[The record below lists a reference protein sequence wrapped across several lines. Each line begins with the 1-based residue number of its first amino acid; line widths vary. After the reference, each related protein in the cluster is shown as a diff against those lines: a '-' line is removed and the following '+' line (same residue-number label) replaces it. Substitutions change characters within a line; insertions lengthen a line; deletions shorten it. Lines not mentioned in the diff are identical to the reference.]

1 MSNNVS
7 FKYEKNPFILMF
19 EMRFTQKNVLQTF
32 RYKEQ
37 QTTHGTFK
45 NPKVDTINALFKF
58 LNRLPRK
65 ILLGFL

>member
-1 MSNNVS
+1 M
-7 FKYEKNPFILMF
+7 PFHIMF
-19 EMRFTQKNVLQTF
+19 EMRFTQRNILQTL

-37 QTTHGTFK
+37 KTTHGTYK
-45 NPKVDTINALFKF
+45 KPKSWHNALFKF

>member
-1 MSNNVS
+1 
-7 FKYEKNPFILMF
+7 MF

-45 NPKVDTINALFKF
+45 NPKVDTINALFKL

>member
-1 MSNNVS
+1 MWVLNIKKPFHTNVWNEI
-7 FKYEKNPFILMF
+7 Y
-19 EMRFTQKNVLQTF
+19 TKNVLQTF